1 MATTSRHRA
10 PVRSRHHGGD
20 GVSAK
25 PASYHRQ
32 ELIAAASGAVLVVVI
47 GVLSGWAH
55 YSLSN
60 ANPASPRAA
69 SAAPATG
76 VAEPLTSSQPGGQ
89 LQGWLTQAEP
99 SIDELIVA
107 RRAVTAAAAAGDV
120 TATGA
125 ACRSAD
131 ASVAGAQRHLPSPD
145 PELNIALQQAIDNY
159 RVGLRHCV
167 VGVQNRDGGEIAYA
181 ASYLDQG
188 NAELRAGLAIIEK
201 DLRDTQPRD
210 PSVLTV

>member
-20 GVSAK
+20 GVSVK
-25 PASYHRQ
+25 PARYHRQ
-32 ELIAAASGAVLVVVI
+32 ELTAAAGGAVLLVVI

-55 YSLSN
+55 HSLAN
-60 ANPASPRAA
+60 ANPPSD
-69 SAAPATG
+69 APATG
-76 VAEPLTSSQPGGQ
+76 VAEPLTSPHPGGQ

-99 SIDELIVA
+99 SIDELISA
-107 RRAVTAAAAAGDV
+107 RHAVTAAAAVGDV
-120 TATGA
+120 TATGV
-125 ACRSAD
+125 ACEGAD

-145 PELNIALQQAIDNY
+145 PELDIALQQAIDNY
-159 RVGLRHCV
+159 RVGLRHCI
-167 VGVQNRDGGEIAYA
+167 VGVQNHDGGEIAYA

-201 DLRDTQPRD
+201 DLRDAQPQD